1 MPDLR
6 QIHHDILAV
15 GRVDTPMLE
24 LLRRSLYN
32 RGGGGKIDRPE
43 ADVLVDLHKR
53 VERTNP
59 AFEAFYYRA
68 VKDHVLAD
76 GAIKPDETLWLRQTL
91 FRQTLFAEFEKTI
104 HERAERGETLTG
116 DNMSDLYLQLARTY
130 YGDAQGTCKV
140 DSLYKIE
147 WAYIPHFYYNFYVY
161 QYATSL
167 VASTSI
173 ANAIRDEAAAAKPG
187 TKARDAYIQMLSSGS
202 SKFPIDLLK
211 GAGVDMTTSA
221 PFNAAMREMNKV
233 MDQMEAILD
242 KRAKTSKG

>member
-6 QIHHDILAV
+6 QIHHDILAL

-91 FRQTLFAEFEKTI
+91 FRDGVISDEERKFLHELKGEARQSCPEFEALFAECMAQPQ
-104 HERAERGETLTG
+104 ERHT
-116 DNMSDLYLQLARTY
+116 
-130 YGDAQGTCKV
+130 
-140 DSLYKIE
+140 
-147 WAYIPHFYYNFYVY
+147 
-161 QYATSL
+161 
-167 VASTSI
+167 
-173 ANAIRDEAAAAKPG
+173 
-187 TKARDAYIQMLSSGS
+187 
-202 SKFPIDLLK
+202 
-211 GAGVDMTTSA
+211 AG
-221 PFNAAMREMNKV
+221 
-233 MDQMEAILD
+233 
-242 KRAKTSKG
+242 